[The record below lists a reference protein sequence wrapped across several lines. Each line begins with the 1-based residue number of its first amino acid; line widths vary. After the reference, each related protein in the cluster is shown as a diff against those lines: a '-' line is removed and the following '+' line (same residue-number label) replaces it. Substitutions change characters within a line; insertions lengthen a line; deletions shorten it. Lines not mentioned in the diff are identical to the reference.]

1 MDLILRDH
9 QFRFTHDVFCFYIYG
24 YVLFYVLIMKIQ
36 KQLMFVAVNDSSHA
50 PHFNPYKNLLHVC
63 MFLL

>member
-1 MDLILRDH
+1 MMI
-9 QFRFTHDVFCFYIYG
+9 FCFYIYG
-24 YVLFYVLIMKIQ
+24 SVLFYVLIMKIQ
-36 KQLMFVAVNDSSHA
+36 KIIMFVAVNDSSHA